1 MAGGHDHGKDRRLRQ
16 RPANLLAAR
25 RSCRLAHEI
34 RWAEQPRHRN
44 AQKAIEMLSAAGFG
58 PIETARVDGD
68 IVNAYYI
75 CHRER
80 APAA

>member
-1 MAGGHDHGKDRRLRQ
+1 
-16 RPANLLAAR
+16 
-25 RSCRLAHEI
+25 
-34 RWAEQPRHRN
+34 
-44 AQKAIEMLSAAGFG
+44 MLSAAGFG